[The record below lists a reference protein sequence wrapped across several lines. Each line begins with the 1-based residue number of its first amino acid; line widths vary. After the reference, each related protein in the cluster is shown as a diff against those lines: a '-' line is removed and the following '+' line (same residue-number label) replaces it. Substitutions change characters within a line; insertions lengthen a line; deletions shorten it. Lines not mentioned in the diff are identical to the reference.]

1 MELQDRYESFE
12 SLDAEILAIS
22 VDRLDQAGY
31 VVDRLGVTFPILYDP
46 EAEVVR
52 RYGVYDL
59 LGDKVAAP
67 SVFVI
72 DKEGSIRWR
81 YIGRSIIDR
90 PTVTHIV
97 ERLEAI
103 AGG

>member
-12 SLDAEILAIS
+12 SLDAEIVAIS
-22 VDRLDQAGY
+22 VDRLDGAGY

-59 LGDKVAAP
+59 LGDELAAP

-90 PTVTHIV
+90 PSMTHIV
-97 ERLEAI
+97 ERLKAV
-103 AGG
+103 ASG